1 MNKFSKLSNLITT
14 HASRFLSAHSAGE
27 ILAEIVRVRLMRIN
41 PKLTNQFQSFKA
53 VGKSNVGVIF
63 FSQTSAA

>member
-1 MNKFSKLSNLITT
+1 MKKISKISGLITK

-41 PKLTNQFQSFKA
+41 PKLANQFQSFKA

-63 FSQTSAA
+63 FSQASAA